1 MSRPVANLVLLL
13 AGAIWGMGFIAQSTA
28 MDALGPLTFIGL
40 RFLVA
45 TAFIA
50 PFAWY
55 ETRRATAPV
64 GKGNLKG
71 FGLIGL
77 ALFGGMALQQYG
89 LVITSVTNAGFL
101 TGLYVVIVPILS
113 FLVLRIAPHPVV
125 WPAVALSFIGIWLLA
140 GGDLVAL
147 NAGDMLTIAC
157 AFLWSIQVL
166 LVGRY
171 SSGSGRPITLSF
183 VQFAVCAALGLL
195 AAVLVENIRLSDIV
209 TALPEILFAGI
220 FASGVAFTLQVV
232 GQRYTTA
239 PQAAIFLSTEAL
251 FAAIF
256 GAILLG
262 ERIAPI
268 GYLGGILIFIAILL
282 VEVGPVLL
290 RRARRG
296 RIQEF

>member
-50 PFAWY
+50 PFAWF
-55 ETRRATAPV
+55 EARRAETQV
-64 GKGNLKG
+64 GKGDLLG
-71 FGLIGL
+71 FVWIGL

-89 LVITSVTNAGFL
+89 LTITSVTNAGFL

-113 FLVLRIAPHPVV
+113 FLVLRIAPNPIV

-140 GGDLVAL
+140 GGDMIAL
-147 NAGDMLTIAC
+147 NAGDLLTIAC
-157 AFLWSIQVL
+157 AFLWAVQVL

-171 SSGSGRPITLSF
+171 SSGSGRPIALSL
-183 VQFAVCAALGLL
+183 VQFAVCSALGLL
-195 AAVLVENIRLSDIV
+195 AAVVVEDIRLADILA
-209 TALPEILFAGI
+209 ALPEILFAGV

-256 GAILLG
+256 GAVLLG
-262 ERIAPI
+262 ERILPI
-268 GYLGGILIFIAILL
+268 GYLGGILIFLAILL

-290 RRARRG
+290 QRARRTQ
-296 RIQEF
+296 IKEV

>member
-28 MDALGPLTFIGL
+28 MDSIGPLAFIGL

-45 TAFIA
+45 AVFIA
-50 PFAWY
+50 PFALY
-55 ETRRATAPV
+55 EARRAAVPV
-64 GKGNLKG
+64 RKEDLRG
-71 FGLIGL
+71 FNLIGL
-77 ALFGGMALQQYG
+77 ALFAGMALQQYG
-89 LVITSVTNAGFL
+89 LTITSVTNAGFL

-113 FLVLRIAPHPVV
+113 FLILRIAPHPVV

-140 GGDLVAL
+140 GGNVVSLNSGDL
-147 NAGDMLTIAC
+147 LTIAC
-157 AFLWSIQVL
+157 AFAWSIQVL

-171 SSGSGRPITLSF
+171 SAGSGRPIALSF
-183 VQFAVCAALGLL
+183 VQFAVCAALGLA
-195 AAVLVENIRLSDIV
+195 AAVAVEEIVVSDIV
-209 TALPEILFAGI
+209 AALPEILFAGV

-262 ERIAPI
+262 ERIPPL
-268 GYLGGILIFIAILL
+268 GYLGGILIFAAILL
-282 VEVGPVLL
+282 VEIGPAVL
-290 RRARRG
+290 RRG
-296 RIQEF
+296 RHAEIKEF

>member
-28 MDALGPLTFIGL
+28 MDSIGPLAFIGL

-45 TAFIA
+45 AVFIA
-50 PFAWY
+50 PFALY
-55 ETRRATAPV
+55 EARRAAVPV
-64 GKGNLKG
+64 RKEDLHG
-71 FGLIGL
+71 FNLIGL
-77 ALFGGMALQQYG
+77 ALFAGMALQQYG
-89 LVITSVTNAGFL
+89 LTITSVTNAGFL

-113 FLVLRIAPHPVV
+113 FLILRIAPHPVV

-140 GGDLVAL
+140 GGNVVSLNSGDL
-147 NAGDMLTIAC
+147 LTIAC
-157 AFLWSIQVL
+157 AFAWSIQVL

-171 SSGSGRPITLSF
+171 SAGSGRPIALSF
-183 VQFAVCAALGLL
+183 VQFAVCAALGLA
-195 AAVLVENIRLSDIV
+195 AAVAVEEIVVSDIV
-209 TALPEILFAGI
+209 AALPEILFAGV

-262 ERIAPI
+262 ERIPPL
-268 GYLGGILIFIAILL
+268 GYLGGILIFAAILL
-282 VEVGPVLL
+282 VEIGPAVL
-290 RRARRG
+290 RRG
-296 RIQEF
+296 RHAEIKEF

>member
-50 PFAWY
+50 PFAWF
-55 ETRRATAPV
+55 EARRAETQV
-64 GKGNLKG
+64 GKGDLLG
-71 FGLIGL
+71 FVWIGL

-89 LVITSVTNAGFL
+89 LTITSVTNAGFL

-113 FLVLRIAPHPVV
+113 FLVLRIAPNPIV

-140 GGDLVAL
+140 GGDMIAL
-147 NAGDMLTIAC
+147 NAGDLLTIAC
-157 AFLWSIQVL
+157 AFLWAVQVL

-171 SSGSGRPITLSF
+171 SSGSGRPIALSL
-183 VQFAVCAALGLL
+183 VQFAVCSALGLL
-195 AAVLVENIRLSDIV
+195 AAVVVEDIRLADILA
-209 TALPEILFAGI
+209 ALPEILFAGV

-256 GAILLG
+256 GAVLLG
-262 ERIAPI
+262 ERILPI
-268 GYLGGILIFIAILL
+268 GYLGGILIFLAILL

-290 RRARRG
+290 QRARRTQ
-296 RIQEF
+296 IKEF